1 MRNGSPAL
9 LTSTFQGQVEQSCPS
24 CGIVPE
30 AHCLQILVF
39 YSLMLPTAS
48 CLSRLAWLPPLCLL
62 SMDDYHLIVVPSRLW
77 FCLRLW
83 LPESSP
89 LSVSLNVATLLSHL
103 WSHPFPD
110 SHSLAVTVDWTIWIL
125 LLPKCP
131 RLDCLTWCTGLYL
144 WLKFLILRTW
154 RYKRNDCV
162 CIFFLRWHN
171 RNTTKIYYSL
181 FLVQI
186 LFLVSS
192 VNRQTVMSLHQINL
206 YNLFNTQILVLNH
219 RPIELESQI

>member
-1 MRNGSPAL
+1 
-9 LTSTFQGQVEQSCPS
+9 
-24 CGIVPE
+24 
-30 AHCLQILVF
+30 
-39 YSLMLPTAS
+39 MLPTAS

-110 SHSLAVTVDWTIWIL
+110 SHSLAVTVDWTVWIL

-192 VNRQTVMSLHQINL
+192 VNLGKQWWVCIRIICTTFSIHKFLCSITDLLNWNLRSRMFLFLLSHISLQ
-206 YNLFNTQILVLNH
+206 
-219 RPIELESQI
+219 E